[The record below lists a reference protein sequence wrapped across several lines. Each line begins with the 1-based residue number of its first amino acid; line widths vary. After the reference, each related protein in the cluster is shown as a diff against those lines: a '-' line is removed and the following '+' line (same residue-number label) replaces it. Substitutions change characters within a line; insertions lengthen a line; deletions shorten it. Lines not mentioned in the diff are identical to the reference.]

1 MKNKTLPTQKKLAA
15 SFIRKM
21 RGSLSVANLKKVD
34 ASNAKETNPNVCHS
48 GDFIDSN
55 MVMLEAWDSLTT
67 TDFSLQNKAHLA
79 KWNAAWDMA
88 KKQGFSRA
96 KDRK

>member
-1 MKNKTLPTQKKLAA
+1 MKTKTLPTQKKLAA

-21 RGSLSVANLKKVD
+21 RSSLSVANLKKVD
-34 ASNAKETNPNVCHS
+34 ASNAKQTNPNVCHS
-48 GDFIDSN
+48 HDFIDAN
-55 MVMLEAWDSLTT
+55 EVMLEAWEALTT
-67 TDFSLQNKAHLA
+67 TNCSPQNKAHVA